1 MRVYLDNCCY
11 NRPFD
16 DQNQLKVHLETI
28 AKLEIQARMRAG
40 EVEYVWSSVLD
51 FEISRCRF
59 AERVIQIRPWEYGAA
74 TKVLVN
80 AAIRRRAKELEA
92 IGVKPIDALHVACA
106 EAAKC
111 DCFVTTDKDL
121 IRKAGRL
128 SSMRMA
134 NPLELIGDE

>member
-16 DQNQLKVHLETI
+16 NQNQLKVHLETI
-28 AKLEIQARMRAG
+28 AKLEIQSKMRAG

-59 AERVIQIRPWEYGAA
+59 AERVVQIKPWEYGAT
-74 TKVLVN
+74 TKILVN
-80 AAIRRRAKELEA
+80 AAIRRRAKEFEA
-92 IGVKPIDALHVACA
+92 MGVRPIDALHVACA
-106 EAAKC
+106 EAAGC

-121 IRKAGRL
+121 IKKAGRQ
-128 SSMRMA
+128 SSMRIM
-134 NPLELIGDE
+134 NPVDFIGGE

>member
-1 MRVYLDNCCY
+1 
-11 NRPFD
+11 
-16 DQNQLKVHLETI
+16 
-28 AKLEIQARMRAG
+28 MRAG